1 MVNINNL
8 FDFCDD
14 SIQSTNVLY
23 TIGNLIGNSTVSLA
37 IKHDNGKIM
46 TYSSEWLYLIKCYY
60 PNQEMY
66 NQIINY
72 YNKIRNIKFP
82 VKIINESTLSF
93 ITSFSTGT
101 VHGYSGLYYM
111 LCEYIDNYEK
121 YKDFKILLY
130 KNSQTGILNIIEH
143 LCNKNI
149 IDRNKIIYLDKNV
162 IYHINNINFIPNIHH
177 IFNIDLAERTN
188 RLIEKYISVDRNDLN
203 YYNSLN
209 LSKNTQNICI
219 IKGTTSTN
227 LTKDCIFQN
236 NDIINFCNNWN
247 LNLIEPNVLDEI
259 HLIHYINQCKHLV
272 ISWGTSFLKNFVY
285 ISDNCERITVLVM
298 DESIFLV
305 QYKCSPLLK
314 KFKNAEIIYK
324 IVNQNLIFNL
334 LE

>member
-1 MVNINNL
+1 VL
-8 FDFCDD
+8 FR
-14 SIQSTNVLY
+14 S
-23 TIGNLIGNSTVSLA
+23 
-37 IKHDNGKIM
+37 
-46 TYSSEWLYLIKCYY
+46 
-60 PNQEMY
+60 
-66 NQIINY
+66 
-72 YNKIRNIKFP
+72 
-82 VKIINESTLSF
+82 
-93 ITSFSTGT
+93 
-101 VHGYSGLYYM
+101 
-111 LCEYIDNYEK
+111 
-121 YKDFKILLY
+121 
-130 KNSQTGILNIIEH
+130 ILNIIEH